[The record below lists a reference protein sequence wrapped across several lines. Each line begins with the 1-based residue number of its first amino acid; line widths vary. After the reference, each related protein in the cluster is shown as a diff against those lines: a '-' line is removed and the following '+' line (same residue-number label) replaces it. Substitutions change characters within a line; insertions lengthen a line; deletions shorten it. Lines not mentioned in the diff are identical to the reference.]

1 MEKARQRIPSLRHD
15 RPFEISRAAPGTDQ
29 GSLMI
34 RYRLKCE
41 KRHEF
46 EAWFASGAAFD
57 RQAKRGQVTCPR
69 CGTAKVQKT
78 LMAPSIIKGVKR
90 KRAAKA
96 PEKAPDSRAGRA
108 QPPAP
113 PPQSCLRP
121 RLHRLAAHGE
131 LAKAMRKL
139 RAEIESK
146 SEYVGPRFSEEARK
160 IHYEEAPARGIY
172 GEATREEAQALSEEG
187 IEFFPLPSLPED
199 QN

>member
-1 MEKARQRIPSLRHD
+1 
-15 RPFEISRAAPGTDQ
+15 
-29 GSLMI
+29 MI

-46 EAWFASGAAFD
+46 EAWFASSAAFD
-57 RQAKRGQVTCPR
+57 RQAKRGQVNCPR
-69 CGTAKVQKT
+69 CGSAKVHKS
-78 LMAPSIIKGVKR
+78 LMAPNIIKGVKR
-90 KRAAKA
+90 ARAEKVA
-96 PEKAPDSRAGRA
+96 EKAAEQTAAEPPAA
-108 QPPAP
+108 APPQPAP
-113 PPQSCLRP
+113 PPP
-121 RLHRLAAHGE
+121 ADTHRLAAHGE

-146 SEYVGPRFSEEARK
+146 SEYVGPRFPEEARK

>member
-1 MEKARQRIPSLRHD
+1 
-15 RPFEISRAAPGTDQ
+15 
-29 GSLMI
+29 MI

-46 EAWFASGAAFD
+46 EAWFASSAAFD
-57 RQAKRGQVTCPR
+57 RQVKRGQIACPR
-69 CGTAKVQKT
+69 CGTAKVHKS
-78 LMAPSIIKGVKR
+78 LMAPNIIKGVKR
-90 KRAAKA
+90 ARAARAAEQPAAEPAAAA
-96 PEKAPDSRAGRA
+96 P
-108 QPPAP
+108 QPPP
-113 PPQSCLRP
+113 PPP
-121 RLHRLAAHGE
+121 AETHRLAAHGE

-139 RAEIESK
+139 RTEIEAK
-146 SEYVGPRFSEEARK
+146 SEYVGPRFPEEARK

>member
-1 MEKARQRIPSLRHD
+1 
-15 RPFEISRAAPGTDQ
+15 
-29 GSLMI
+29 MI

-46 EAWFASGAAFD
+46 EAWFASSAAFD
-57 RQAKRGQVTCPR
+57 RQAKRGQVNCPR
-69 CGTAKVQKT
+69 CGSAKVHKS
-78 LMAPSIIKGVKR
+78 LMAPNIIKGVKR
-90 KRAAKA
+90 ARA
-96 PEKAPDSRAGRA
+96 EKAAEKAAEQGGAEPPVAA
-108 QPPAP
+108 PPQPVPPPPAET
-113 PPQSCLRP
+113 
-121 RLHRLAAHGE
+121 HRLAAHGE

-139 RAEIESK
+139 RAEVEAK
-146 SEYVGPRFSEEARK
+146 SEYVGPRFPEEARK

>member
-1 MEKARQRIPSLRHD
+1 
-15 RPFEISRAAPGTDQ
+15 
-29 GSLMI
+29 MI

-46 EAWFASGAAFD
+46 EAWFSNAAAFD
-57 RQAKRGQVTCPR
+57 RQAKRGQVNCPR
-69 CGTAKVQKT
+69 CGTSKVEKT
-78 LMAPSIIKGVKR
+78 IMAPSIVKGVKR

-96 PEKAPDSRAGRA
+96 AEKEPATAPAAPS
-108 QPPAP
+108 PAP
-113 PPQSCLRP
+113 PPQASQAE
-121 RLHRLAAHGE
+121 LHRLAAHGA
-131 LAKAMRKL
+131 LSAAMRKL

-160 IHYEEAPARGIY
+160 IHYEETPARGIY

-199 QN
+199 HN